1 MRESGSKSKDE
12 GKSKK
17 TEHELH
23 HDMNNGALVKLVDVH
38 KTYRTGEMEVHAVR
52 GVSFEIRRAEFVA
65 LMGASGS
72 GKSTLMNILG
82 CLDRPTSGRYVL
94 DGSDVSG
101 LDRDRLADIRNR
113 KIGFVFQNF
122 NLLPR
127 TSARENVELP
137 LVYSAQFLSTAQL
150 REKADRVLASVGL
163 AGREDH
169 HPSQLSGGQQQ
180 RVAIARALIN
190 DPEVV
195 LADEPTGNL
204 DSRTSIEIM
213 GIFQQLNERGI
224 TIIMVTHEQDIAAY
238 ARRNVVMRDG
248 VVLAERV
255 NVPIQ
260 NKMRIAPTFNVA
272 FRALRR
278 NKMRS
283 VLTALGI
290 IIGVGAV
297 IAMVGIGNGAKAQVE
312 TQIASLGQNVILIFS
327 GSTTSSGIRTGW
339 GGAGTLKIEDAEAI
353 RREVAGVLGVSEEVV
368 STTQVAA
375 GNQNWFTRVYGES
388 ADYFDIRQWPLA
400 DGAPFTPQDVRSANK
415 VCVIGRTTAT
425 QVYGNEDPVGQILR
439 IKEVPFTILGV
450 LTPKGLSTQGVDQ
463 DDIVIMP
470 YTSAMKRVIGGTNL
484 RNISVQIGDGQQVE
498 AAQQQIISLLRQR
511 HNIRPGRDDDFTV
524 RNQQEIAEAA
534 TETSRVMTVLL
545 GAIAGV
551 SLVVGGIGI
560 MNIMLVSVTE
570 RTREIGVR
578 MAVGAHGSDILTQ
591 FLIEAVTLS
600 SVGGIIGIVCGI
612 GASRILSIYAHWPTL
627 ISISSIAIAFLFSA
641 AVGVF
646 FGFYPARKAAALDPI
661 EALRYE

>member
-1 MRESGSKSKDE
+1 
-12 GKSKK
+12 
-17 TEHELH
+17 
-23 HDMNNGALVKLVDVH
+23 
-38 KTYRTGEMEVHAVR
+38 
-52 GVSFEIRRAEFVA
+52 
-65 LMGASGS
+65 
-72 GKSTLMNILG
+72 
-82 CLDRPTSGRYVL
+82 
-94 DGSDVSG
+94 
-101 LDRDRLADIRNR
+101 
-113 KIGFVFQNF
+113 
-122 NLLPR
+122 
-127 TSARENVELP
+127 
-137 LVYSAQFLSTAQL
+137 
-150 REKADRVLASVGL
+150 
-163 AGREDH
+163 
-169 HPSQLSGGQQQ
+169 
-180 RVAIARALIN
+180 
-190 DPEVV
+190 
-195 LADEPTGNL
+195 
-204 DSRTSIEIM
+204 
-213 GIFQQLNERGI
+213 
-224 TIIMVTHEQDIAAY
+224 
-238 ARRNVVMRDG
+238 
-248 VVLAERV
+248 
-255 NVPIQ
+255 
-260 NKMRIAPTFNVA
+260 MRIAPTFNVA
-272 FRALRR
+272 LRALRR

-312 TQIASLGQNVILIFS
+312 AQIASLGENVILIFS

-339 GGAGTLKIEDAEAI
+339 GSAGTLKVEDAEAI
-353 RREVAGVLGVSEEVV
+353 RREVPGVIGVSEEVV

-375 GNQNWFTRVYGES
+375 GNQNWFTRIFGES
-388 ADYFDIRQWPLA
+388 ADYFDIRHWPLA

-425 QVYGNEDPVGQILR
+425 QIYGNESPIGQILR
-439 IKEVPFTILGV
+439 IKNVPFTITGV
-450 LTPKGLSTQGVDQ
+450 LTPKGLSPQGVDQ
-463 DDIVIMP
+463 DDIVVMP
-470 YTSAMKRVIGGTNL
+470 YTSAMKRVIGGTTL
-484 RNISVQIGDGQQVE
+484 RNINVQMGDPGQIA

-524 RNQQEIAEAA
+524 RTQQEIAEAA
-534 TETSRVMTVLL
+534 TATSRVMTVLL

-578 MAVGAHGSDILTQ
+578 MAVGAHGTDILTQ

-600 SVGGIIGIVCGI
+600 SVGGLIGIICGI